1 MFLEDE
7 SWKAKW
13 GGKMILSRV
22 LCCFCALLVPV
33 LSDHWW
39 WRVGRC
45 HYEEV
50 VFKSAASPW
59 CPQFLFF
66 SHTGLTT
73 NYIFVTF
80 IIVNNKNFHLEMSI
94 FDCIEDFT
102 KLNKKI
108 QQRKELYCLSGFKL
122 FNSCNQN
129 FFPGNFCR
137 FYLISAFTIIQ
148 TSFEMEWAGEK
159 WAWCLVPQFGV
170 RAKFSC
176 NLNLSPTSL
185 GSFAREQVK
194 ARISLGSIFLP
205 ELVLISNPFVTTCT
219 SSSPARS
226 HYHSK
231 FSRNEVQEQSSIC
244 HLFTQTSFDFN
255 VVKKQTNKV
264 KRFKWAT
271 SALTREFWDTR
282 PKPAYGRQD
291 LGWDRGAMIQ
301 LRRVHFRVNIFWE
314 SLYFLRYSVSLTGGP
329 NWPPA
334 WESAHFFLQT
344 LFGY

>member
-1 MFLEDE
+1 MRQTVIEMFLEDE

-80 IIVNNKNFHLEMSI
+80 FIVNNKNFHLEMSI

-129 FFPGNFCR
+129 FSPGNVCR

-176 NLNLSPTSL
+176 NLNLPPTSL

-231 FSRNEVQEQSSIC
+231 FSRNELQEQSSIC
-244 HLFTQTSFDFN
+244 HLF
-255 VVKKQTNKV
+255 
-264 KRFKWAT
+264 
-271 SALTREFWDTR
+271 
-282 PKPAYGRQD
+282 
-291 LGWDRGAMIQ
+291 
-301 LRRVHFRVNIFWE
+301 IFW
-314 SLYFLRYSVSLTGGP
+314 F
-329 NWPPA
+329 
-334 WESAHFFLQT
+334 
-344 LFGY
+344 